1 MSEPNAL
8 VGRSAGGAIQDG
20 WAASALLVRQIPP
33 PAAATHNR
41 HGAPDGA
48 DALPQLGSIASAVTR
63 PDSCVDGPVCV
74 AGSKNWPDSPGTLGV
89 TGPSARHAPGVV
101 LTAAW
106 KARCV
111 LKAFCDGRCDL
122 ASKALPPCRAIRS
135 ST

>member
-63 PDSCVDGPVCV
+63 PDSCVDGPDCV
-74 AGSKNWPDSPGTLGV
+74 SGSKNCDGSPGTLGV
-89 TGPSARHAPGVV
+89 TGPSALHAPGAAA
-101 LTAAW
+101 TAAAYDCW
-106 KARCV
+106 L
-111 LKAFCDGRCDL
+111 LKESREGLLPF
-122 ASKALPPCRAIRS
+122 ASNDLPPFLARF
-135 ST
+135 